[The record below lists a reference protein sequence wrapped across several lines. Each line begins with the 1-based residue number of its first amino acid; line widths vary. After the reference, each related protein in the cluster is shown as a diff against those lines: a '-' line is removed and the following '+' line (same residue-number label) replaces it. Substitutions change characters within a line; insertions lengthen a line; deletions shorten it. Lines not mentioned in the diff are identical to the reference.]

1 MRKRYSSESWF
12 SRRLVFIERRSTLFI
27 SGTFI
32 AITDLLRR
40 SDDLQPYL
48 TKCFTLKN
56 IFDYASPSKI
66 RYNCVDCKLYV
77 FEVRNKTIVRQR
89 DSTNRP
95 AFISSSLVVIGSR
108 YVQLLAKLL
117 KRS

>member
-40 SDDLQPYL
+40 SDDPAAVFNEMFHAQEYFRL
-48 TKCFTLKN
+48 
-56 IFDYASPSKI
+56 
-66 RYNCVDCKLYV
+66 CVTV
-77 FEVRNKTIVRQR
+77 ENK
-89 DSTNRP
+89 
-95 AFISSSLVVIGSR
+95 
-108 YVQLLAKLL
+108 VQLRRL
-117 KRS
+117 